1 MAFYT
6 SLMRRSNA
14 ETNKH
19 GVNTMQTNTLKEKEF
34 SRTSDKLVKH
44 TVNNFS
50 FLTVGDHEP
59 EDKMKA
65 LAVTLRDSGD
75 FDCGLDSDFADLP
88 IICGGTYFDVWHNV
102 RTYETTESG
111 NQEYKVY
118 TDAEADRE
126 WDEDLDSY
134 IDDCMEMTDQVKQYF
149 DRDKWKRDA
158 KMDGRGHSLNRY
170 DGGEEYATIN
180 KVDYYI
186 YRNN

>member
-1 MAFYT
+1 
-6 SLMRRSNA
+6 
-14 ETNKH
+14 
-19 GVNTMQTNTLKEKEF
+19 MQTNTLKKDEF

-44 TVNNFS
+44 TVSGFS
-50 FLTVGDHEP
+50 FLTVGDQDP

-75 FDCGLDSDFADLP
+75 FDSFQDGDFADLP

-102 RTYETTESG
+102 RAYETTESG

-126 WDEDLDSY
+126 WDEALDSY

-158 KMDGRGHSLNRY
+158 KMDGRGHSLNHY